1 MAQELGKIERP
12 TAASYEGTRKLFL
25 VPLVFSP
32 PEPPADYVG
41 MLERYWAGARGQV
54 RRLADRTGR
63 VQHVY
68 HEGITQEGE
77 AGLNLIRQISPRG
90 YALINEFVQEDQA
103 KIEAF
108 EDQDTFYEAIDWQ
121 RCLMAGLMSRKVM
134 DLAMNGYRESTKKR
148 FEEMSARIEAT
159 LQAGESG
166 VLLMPEENRLQ
177 FPKDIQVFYV
187 APPALDDIHR
197 WLRDQEARERRK
209 PAEEDAP
216 PAAETPVPVPPAEPT
231 KPPEPTNSRK
241 SRKSGKKAAE
251 KETRLASEPVA
262 E

>member
-32 PEPPADYVG
+32 PDPPADYVG
-41 MLERYWAGARGQV
+41 MLERYWAGARNQL

-68 HEGITQEGE
+68 HEGITQEGD
-77 AGLNLIRQISPRG
+77 AGLNLIKQIGPRG
-90 YALINEFVQEDQA
+90 YVLINEFVQEDQA
-103 KIEAF
+103 KVEAL
-108 EDQDTFYEAIDWQ
+108 EDPDTFYEAIDWQ

-134 DLAMNGYRESTKKR
+134 DLAMTGYRESTKKR
-148 FEEMSARIEAT
+148 FDDMTARIDAT
-159 LQAGESG
+159 LQAGENG
-166 VLLMPEENRLQ
+166 LLLMPEENRLQ

-197 WLRDQEARERRK
+197 WLRDQEARERRP
-209 PAEEDAP
+209 PAEEQAP
-216 PAAETPVPVPPAEPT
+216 PAPEPDAAENPPPTEPGAEETPPVTDP
-231 KPPEPTNSRK
+231 
-241 SRKSGKKAAE
+241 AAE
-251 KETRLASEPVA
+251 
-262 E
+262 